1 MINCQNI
8 IFSQVLSD
16 ERIKKAYSSFGEK
29 VVKRIITL
37 TFYWCGVNRKQIS
50 EILNLPLNTVKSC
63 IKNLLSNGIT
73 AFEDRRKKVSTFLP
87 IEKKKEGILI
97 SLFCDNGNFIIKIN
111 SDIEIKIQQ
120 KNKLQLKT
128 LILTLLN
135 NNLINLKRAA
145 KALNLSNVHVCNLA
159 KAIESEDVHGL
170 LDKRKGQTKDY
181 KVNPEIKGELIQ
193 QFALASINKQK
204 TTGKALSQQLKN
216 QCQLDVSERTIRYH
230 IEKLGLKKIKKS
242 LPKMYHEFKKNS
254 GEF

>member
-8 IFSQVLSD
+8 IFSQALSD

-29 VVKRIITL
+29 VVKRIIAL
-37 TFYWCGVNRKQIS
+37 SFYWCGVNRKQIS
-50 EILNLPLNTVKSC
+50 EIINLPLNTVKSC

-87 IEKKKEGILI
+87 IEKKDGISI
-97 SLFCDNGNFIIKIN
+97 SLFCDNDNFIIKIN

-135 NNLINLKRAA
+135 NNLINLKHAA
-145 KALNLSNVHVCNLA
+145 KALNFSDVHVSNLA

-170 LDKRKGQTKDY
+170 FDKRKGQTKDY
-181 KVNPEIKGELIQ
+181 KVNPEVKGELIQ

-204 TTGKALSQQLKN
+204 TTGKAISQQLKN

-242 LPKMYHEFKKNS
+242 LPKMYNELKKNS
-254 GEF
+254 GQF

>member
-87 IEKKKEGILI
+87 IEKKDGISI
-97 SLFCDNGNFIIKIN
+97 SLCCDNDNFIIKIN
-111 SDIEIKIQQ
+111 SNIEIKIQQ

-135 NNLINLKRAA
+135 NNLINLKHAT
-145 KALNLSNVHVCNLA
+145 KALNFSEVHVNNLA

-181 KVNPEIKGELIQ
+181 KVNPEIKGELIK

-230 IEKLGLKKIKKS
+230 IEKLGLKNLKKS